1 MTYRDFVWNVNHG
14 NDVPPVADVDR
25 PHLAK
30 MCLEWAGDADLD
42 ARKFGSPLKE
52 YRAECATRLRIKAAE
67 LQKTF

>member
-30 MCLEWAGDADLD
+30 MCLSWAKDADRDVRDLV
-42 ARKFGSPLKE
+42 GPLSQ
-52 YRAECATRLRIKAAE
+52 YRAECAARLRAKAAE
-67 LQKTF
+67 LQKIF

>member
-30 MCLEWAGDADLD
+30 MCLSWAKDADRD
-42 ARKFGSPLKE
+42 AETYQGTLAK
-52 YRAECATRLRIKAAE
+52 YRAECAARLRAKAAE
-67 LQKTF
+67 LQKTL

>member
-14 NDVPPVADVDR
+14 DDVPPVADVDR

-30 MCLEWAGDADLD
+30 MCLEWAEDADRDSRDLVGP
-42 ARKFGSPLKE
+42 FSQ
-52 YRAECATRLRIKAAE
+52 YRAECAARLRAKAVE